1 MSKPFPIRLILGSG
15 GARGL
20 AHIGVIKELE
30 NRNCEI
36 TEIIGCSM
44 GALIGGFY
52 CAGKL
57 DAYEDWVCNL
67 DKWDV
72 FRFLDI
78 SLGNRDGIMKGDMII
93 EALRELVGDRDIE
106 DLPIPFTAVATD
118 IGRRQEVWLDSG
130 NLFDAIRASIAVPG
144 VFTPKRINGRVLV
157 DGGLLNP
164 LPGAPHDAEQ
174 DSVTIAVSLSGRDM
188 TEPLGPNPPAP
199 PESNIDRYRKAV
211 DEFLEKAQDALG
223 LEKDSGKEEEEE
235 EDDLSLT
242 GVMLGMFDTMQAQ
255 IARFRLASYPP
266 DVLIEI
272 PGNVCQTHEYFK
284 ARALIHAGQYWA
296 SDALDRQLEMI
307 AEQNGST

>member
-1 MSKPFPIRLILGSG
+1 MNSPIPVRLILGSG

-30 NRNCEI
+30 RRQCEI

-57 DAYEDWVCNL
+57 DAYEKWVCNL

-78 SLGNRDGIMKGDMII
+78 SLTNRDGIMKGDLIF
-93 EALRELVGDRDIE
+93 ETLRELTGDKKIE

-118 IGRRQEVWLDSG
+118 IGKRQEVWLDSG
-130 NLFDAIRASIAVPG
+130 DLFDAIRASIAVPG
-144 VFTPKRINGRVLV
+144 VFTPKRLNGRMLV

-174 DSVTIAVSLSGRDM
+174 NSVTIAVSLSGRDM
-188 TEPLGPNPPAP
+188 TEPLGPNPPEL
-199 PESNIDRYRKAV
+199 PESRIDRYRKAV
-211 DEFLEKAQDALG
+211 DEFLETAQDALG
-223 LEKDSGKEEEEE
+223 LENHTEQNEEENE
-235 EDDLSLT
+235 LSLT
-242 GVMLGMFDTMQAQ
+242 GVMLGMFDTMQSQ
-255 IARFRLASYPP
+255 IARYRLASYPP

-284 ARALIHAGQYWA
+284 ARALIYAGRYWA
-296 SDALDRQLEMI
+296 SDALDKQLDTI
-307 AEQNGST
+307 TGQSGVK

>member
-1 MSKPFPIRLILGSG
+1 MSKRIPIRLILGSG

-30 NRNCEI
+30 DRNCEI

-44 GALIGGFY
+44 GALIGGFH

-57 DAYEDWVCNL
+57 DAYEEGGCNL

-78 SLGNRDGIMKGDMII
+78 SLSNRDGMMKGDLIF
-93 EALRELVGDRDIE
+93 ETLRELTGDKKIE

-118 IGRRQEVWLDSG
+118 IARRQEVWLDG
-130 NLFDAIRASIAVPG
+130 GDLFDAIRASIAIPG
-144 VFTPKRINGRVLV
+144 VFTPKRLNGRVLV

-174 DSVTIAVSLSGRDM
+174 DSVTLAVSLSGRDM
-188 TEPLGPNPPAP
+188 MQPLGPNPPELP
-199 PESNIDRYRKAV
+199 KSNIDRYRKAV
-211 DEFLEKAQDALG
+211 DEFLEKAQNALG
-223 LEKDSGKEEEEE
+223 LEKESEQDDE
-235 EDDLSLT
+235 EDELSLT
-242 GVMLGMFDTMQAQ
+242 GVMLGMFDTMQSQ
-255 IARFRLASYPP
+255 IARYRLASYPP

-272 PGNVCQTHEYFK
+272 PGNVCQTHEFYK
-284 ARALIHAGQYWA
+284 ARALIYAGRHWA
-296 SDALDRQLEMI
+296 ADALDKQLDTI
-307 AEQNGST
+307 KQQSRNS

>member
-1 MSKPFPIRLILGSG
+1 MSDRVPIRLILGSG

-30 NRNCEI
+30 RRRFEI
-36 TEIIGCSM
+36 KQIIGCSM

-57 DAYEDWVCNL
+57 DAYADWVSNL

-78 SLGNRDGIMKGDMII
+78 SLTNRDGIMKGDLIF
-93 EALRELVGDRDIE
+93 EALRDLIGEKKIE

-118 IGRRQEVWLDSG
+118 IGRRQEVWLDG
-130 NLFDAIRASIAVPG
+130 GDLFDAIRASIAIPG

-174 DSVTIAVSLSGRDM
+174 NSITIAVSLSGRDM
-188 TEPLGPNPPAP
+188 REPLGPNPPEL

-211 DEFLEKAQDALG
+211 DDFLEKAQDALG
-223 LEKDSGKEEEEE
+223 LEKDSEP
-235 EDDLSLT
+235 DDEADELSLT

-255 IARFRLASYPP
+255 IARYRLASYPP

-272 PGNVCQTHEYFK
+272 PGNICQTHEYFK

-296 SDALDRQLEMI
+296 SDALDKQLDTLM
-307 AEQNGST
+307 EQRERT